1 MSSEMF
7 NLTWSDFE
15 QCTSNS
21 FKDLYSQKEFVDVTI
36 VSEDDKEIKAHKV
49 VLGACSSIFKNILV
63 RNPHQ
68 HPLIYLSGIRYEE
81 LKSMINFM
89 YLGQTEIAQENL
101 ESFMNAATRFQVK
114 GLTDQNVPKSPGAEV
129 SKVDM
134 KNQAYIAHPLNT
146 SEIIIDD
153 EIIENMNEEGNEGNY
168 YGNSLYVDENVDFKP
183 REETLDGEFKCNH
196 CDYRAKQKCHLK
208 PHIRAKHEG
217 VKFICDMCD
226 YKSSY
231 SHHLNLHKRNKHTM
245 A

>member
-21 FKDLYSQKEFVDVTI
+21 FKDLYSQKEFVDVTL

-63 RNPHQ
+63 RNHHQ

-89 YLGQTEIAQENL
+89 YLGQTEVAQENL
-101 ESFMNAATRFQVK
+101 ESFMNSATRFQVK
-114 GLTDQNVPKSPGAEV
+114 GLTDENLPNSTEAKVLKSEI
-129 SKVDM
+129 
-134 KNQAYIAHPLNT
+134 QEYISPPLNT
-146 SEIIIDD
+146 LETFIDD
-153 EIIENMNEEGNEGNY
+153 GIMENVGEEVTEGNHY
-168 YGNSLYVDENVDFKP
+168 VDSLYAEETVDFTP
-183 REETLDGEFKCNH
+183 REEKLDFELKCNH

-217 VKFICDMCD
+217 VKFSCNMCD
-226 YKSSY
+226 YKASY